1 MSESTRYRIVVG
13 IDFSEISSLALDAA
27 LDTARHSDRPELHV
41 VAVVDDAG
49 HHLLP
54 AGDRRATIMQTMDH
68 VRELLSNDTRN
79 ALARQLARHAGAPTV
94 NTIIHVRLGAIPE
107 NLAGLATELRADLL
121 VVGTHGRRGLRR
133 LLLGSVAERTA
144 RIAPCPV
151 LIVRP
156 KDFSALDGL
165 PAIEP
170 ACPACLAAREKSDGA
185 TWWCDVHSVTPLE
198 THTFSFSARLD
209 DVNAPRHH
217 LL

>member
-107 NLAGLATELRADLL
+107 NLAGLKGISRTEQLWQRCLQPRKKFFDRLSLQRPPPGASRRAD
-121 VVGTHGRRGLRR
+121 RR
-133 LLLGSVAERTA
+133 
-144 RIAPCPV
+144 
-151 LIVRP
+151 
-156 KDFSALDGL
+156 
-165 PAIEP
+165 
-170 ACPACLAAREKSDGA
+170 
-185 TWWCDVHSVTPLE
+185 
-198 THTFSFSARLD
+198 
-209 DVNAPRHH
+209 APRGWAGAWRAGP
-217 LL
+217 